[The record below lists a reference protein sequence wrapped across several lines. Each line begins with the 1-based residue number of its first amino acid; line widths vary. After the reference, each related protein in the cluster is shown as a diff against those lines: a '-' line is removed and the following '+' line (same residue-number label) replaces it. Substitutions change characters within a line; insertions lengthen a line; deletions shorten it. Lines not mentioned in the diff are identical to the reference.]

1 MNESK
6 QRIPKAAVIAMAVV
20 GSLLVVAAGY
30 FILISPQRA
39 KLASTKKEIASVQ
52 EQISSVQSQTAER
65 KNTPK
70 IHYADLYQ
78 LSKAMPDS
86 TDIADAL
93 LALNA
98 LAKASGI
105 EFDDISPQ
113 IAVNLPSYQ
122 AIPIKLTFTGNY
134 YALADFLYRLRS
146 LVRVRHG
153 RLDASGRLYAVDEV
167 DFGPPQPPAQFPT
180 IRANLQVSA
189 FVFGNAAPA
198 APTAATTA
206 ASTDTTGTSTGSTD
220 TTATTDTSAG
230 ATTPAETTASS
241 GTPTT
246 SSALGATP

>member
-1 MNESK
+1 VNESK
-6 QRIPKAAVIAMAVV
+6 QRISKGAVIAMAVAGAV
-20 GSLLVVAAGY
+20 LVVAAGF

-39 KLASTKKEIASVQ
+39 KLADTKKEIAAVHEQIDSVQ
-52 EQISSVQSQTAER
+52 TKSAER
-65 KNTPK
+65 KNAPK
-70 IHYADLYQ
+70 IRYADLYQ
-78 LSKAMPDS
+78 LAKAMPES

-105 EFDDISPQ
+105 SFDDISPQ
-113 IAVNLPSYQ
+113 IAVNLSSYQ

-167 DFGPPQPPAQFPT
+167 DFGPPPPPAEFPM
-180 IRANLQVSA
+180 IRATLQVSA
-189 FVFGNAAPA
+189 FVFGNAATA
-198 APTAATTA
+198 APTATTS
-206 ASTDTTGTSTGSTD
+206 ASTTSTD
-220 TTATTDTSAG
+220 TTATSTSGTETSSTTTTAG
-230 ATTPAETTASS
+230 VTTPSTTPES

-246 SSALGATP
+246 SSALGANP